1 MPGNKKFDALMK
13 TFTKET
19 VAVIHAPMEGET
31 GGPKTVAMVE
41 VDKTLSDRMKM
52 EEAFKLTNSIND
64 AWWNNE
70 EVTPM
75 FPDATCG
82 VPVSVTWCWLET
94 ESMNSLEL
102 KNWFGRKFRMV
113 EYNMVYPTNRWV
125 SEDFIRMKYSDAVA
139 NSEVEYTDLTDIDE
153 IIDELMDT
161 GQVTFTTKTREL
173 LNA

>member
-1 MPGNKKFDALMK
+1 
-13 TFTKET
+13 
-19 VAVIHAPMEGET
+19 
-31 GGPKTVAMVE
+31 
-41 VDKTLSDRMKM
+41 
-52 EEAFKLTNSIND
+52 
-64 AWWNNE
+64 
-70 EVTPM
+70 
-75 FPDATCG
+75 
-82 VPVSVTWCWLET
+82 
-94 ESMNSLEL
+94 
-102 KNWFGRKFRMV
+102 MV